1 MKVELTGQRPVEN
14 YKMNQSESVKLS
26 KTPTPDSGRNDYN
39 KQITEDVVAKK
50 VARVNEELQ
59 QLNKNLEVSYQ
70 VHKDTKSFMVQVYD
84 KAQSK
89 VVFEFP
95 SSKILDFAASR
106 EVSPVAVNEKV

>member
-14 YKMNQSESVKLS
+14 YKLNQSEAVKLN

-39 KQITEDVVAKK
+39 KQITEDVIAKK
-50 VARVNEELQ
+50 VAKVNEELQ

-70 VHKDTKSFMVQVYD
+70 VHKDTNSFMVQVYD
-84 KAQSK
+84 KAQEK

-95 SSKILDFAASR
+95 SHKILDFAAQR